1 MMLSLTTELW
11 YTGLAAEPASNQS
24 ALRERVNS
32 QRRLGKVGG
41 I

>member
-1 MMLSLTTELW
+1 MLSLTTELW
-11 YTGLAAEPASNQS
+11 YTGLAAAGGLKSV
-24 ALRERVNS
+24 ALGERVNR